1 MSRTRKKHRTR
12 PRSGSRSRGP
22 QSAPTS
28 SDLSARAPHPL
39 FDWHLLGLTPRW
51 VDRLATIVLIG
62 VIIGCRIAAFPGSIW
77 DQDEAYF
84 AVAVVDFEPAENQP
98 HPPWFPLFIGL
109 AKIPHALGADP
120 ARSIQLVSAL
130 LGCWMIFP
138 LISLWSG
145 IIGRRL
151 GVAAALL
158 FMFLPGPWLLAGRG
172 YSGTV
177 ATAFF
182 AAGLAFWLSRPDNR
196 WSPALGGV
204 FVGLAVLTR
213 PHLAPAALVALLL
226 VVGWNSSPRWRAA
239 LMTFGATI
247 GVGGIVLILA
257 TSGLEPL
264 RNSLAEHSQYHFS
277 RLQESSGAFTDSG
290 LARCLVSPVVAWL
303 WVILSCIGAWSVMR
317 VRPTRRAAVV
327 VVGAL
332 FGVLAIVVGASDP
345 GHARYFVPVLALS
358 TGFVVA
364 ALDLTRKPAVY
375 GSIGVAMALSIWV
388 VAPQLADYRA
398 ATSPAILALEEAATP
413 TDSGAS
419 ILVVDHSLI
428 SFVGLVKTTRERFP
442 GVAYDNQ
449 IEAGQIPPPPPKYA
463 TAVFAEGHDVLVEH
477 ADERRVFRCS
487 VDILRRLER
496 DRYLDVVVARNPV
509 LKGWVDDGRPYI
521 VIDGD

>member
-1 MSRTRKKHRTR
+1 
-12 PRSGSRSRGP
+12 
-22 QSAPTS
+22 
-28 SDLSARAPHPL
+28 
-39 FDWHLLGLTPRW
+39 LGLTPRW

-84 AVAVVDFEPAENQP
+84 AVAVVDFDPAENHP

-109 AKIPHALGADP
+109 AKIPHALGTDP

-145 IIGRRL
+145 IIGRKL

-172 YSGTV
+172 YSGTA

-182 AAGLAFWLSRPDNR
+182 AAGLAFWLARADDR

-204 FVGLAVLTR
+204 FVGLAVLAR

-226 VVGWNSSPRWRAA
+226 VVGWKSSARWRAA
-239 LMTFGATI
+239 LVTFGSTI
-247 GVGGIVLILA
+247 GVGAIVLFLA

-264 RNSLAEHSQYHFS
+264 QKVLAEHSQYHFS
-277 RLQESSGAFTDSG
+277 RLQESSGGLTDSG
-290 LARCLVSPVVAWL
+290 LARCLVSPVAAWL
-303 WVILSCIGAWSVMR
+303 WVVLSCVGAWSVMR
-317 VRPTRRAAVV
+317 ARPTRRAAVV
-327 VVGAL
+327 VAGAL
-332 FGVLAIVVGASDP
+332 FGVLVIVVGASDP
-345 GHARYFVPVLALS
+345 GHAKYFVPVLALS
-358 TGFVVA
+358 SGFVVA
-364 ALDLTRKPAVY
+364 VFDLSRRPMTF
-375 GSIGVAMALSIWV
+375 GCIGVAMALSIWV
-388 VAPQLADYRA
+388 VAPQLADYRT

-419 ILVVDHSLI
+419 ILVVDHTLI
-428 SFVGLVKTTRERFP
+428 SFVALKKATRERFP

-449 IEAGQIPPPPPKYA
+449 IETGQIPPPPPKYA
-463 TAVFAEGHDVLVEH
+463 TAVFAGGHDALIEH

-496 DRYLDVVVARNPV
+496 DRYLDVVVAKNPV